1 MARVVVN
8 HERSFNDSFYLLQI
22 QRTCEDWLMDAVF
35 VPVNKT
41 QQGHSLKLE
50 KGCPAGPGFGV
61 SSASS
66 PPELN
71 DLLYSTLSLHLAG
84 AGQQCKQDCLW
95 VSKPGPSPN
104 IRSNNAVDL
113 LALTPEE
120 SQLLQ
125 NVPWS
130 IHNAVFDL
138 SQRLIDKWSDFNRLS
153 CTFTS

>member
-1 MARVVVN
+1 MIAFISS
-8 HERSFNDSFYLLQI
+8 RSREHVKTGSWMLSLSQSIRPSKSTASNLRKGVLRDLGLVSP
-22 QRTCEDWLMDAVF
+22 
-35 VPVNKT
+35 VP
-41 QQGHSLKLE
+41 
-50 KGCPAGPGFGV
+50 PA
-61 SSASS
+61 